1 MAAST
6 TRVGS
11 ALQMICG
18 SCFRPASQVRNNIGR
33 YIFTTTDR
41 KLGHNTCVK
50 QVFLKRFS
58 ANATNAIQLQEEAKT
73 QSSITNS
80 LILPEGSK
88 RDSIVGKVKEA
99 MSQSIKFKNIFAV
112 VHIGGK
118 QFRITQNDIIMI
130 HKVAAE
136 CGDKIKLQKVLMVGG
151 KEFSLIG
158 KPLLRNIHIEAT
170 VLEKTKGRNVIVFK
184 KKRRKNYKRWKEH
197 RQDLTVLRINR
208 IELNPE
214 ELDL

>member
-18 SCFRPASQVRNNIGR
+18 SCFRPASQVRNNI
-33 YIFTTTDR
+33 
-41 KLGHNTCVK
+41 
-50 QVFLKRFS
+50 
-58 ANATNAIQLQEEAKT
+58 
-73 QSSITNS
+73 
-80 LILPEGSK
+80 
-88 RDSIVGKVKEA
+88 DSIVGKVKEA